1 MNTPSNVVHNSFAP
15 QAPSAISEGQRL
27 YWSVRRELWENRS
40 IYLAPLAVA
49 VLFFVGFMVR
59 AIHLPAKMQALALD
73 PMKLHEFLEEPYT
86 FAALLIMGTTLFVG
100 IFYCLDALYG
110 EHRDRSILF
119 WKSMP
124 VSDVTTVLSK
134 ASIPLLVLPV
144 VTFAITVALQF
155 IMLLLSTA
163 VLLGSGQTAI
173 LLNHVSLMQM
183 SVMLLYHLLA
193 IHSLWWAPF
202 WGWLLLVSA
211 WARRAPL
218 LWASVPLLALGII
231 EKIVFNTSHFGAMLA
246 SRFGGDTGAR
256 TSRAA
261 GMSMAS
267 LTQLTPVQFLLSP
280 RLWIGLIIAAAFLA
294 AAVRLRRYREPI

>member
-1 MNTPSNVVHNSFAP
+1 
-15 QAPSAISEGQRL
+15 
-27 YWSVRRELWENRS
+27 
-40 IYLAPLAVA
+40 
-49 VLFFVGFMVR
+49 
-59 AIHLPAKMQALALD
+59 
-73 PMKLHEFLEEPYT
+73 
-86 FAALLIMGTTLFVG
+86 
-100 IFYCLDALYG
+100 
-110 EHRDRSILF
+110 
-119 WKSMP
+119 MP

-246 SRFGGDTGAR
+246 SRFGGDPGAR